1 MSTVK
6 SGGWAEKSGEVQ
18 SGDVIVSVGGRKVD
32 GNMMDLKGL
41 TKLIQGEEDTA
52 VKIVLVRAGGEEREW
67 YLAGS
72 GLVDHEG
79 GLREL
84 RLAEAVRRVRGALA
98 AQEEEVALARRV
110 RALPRVRA

>member
-1 MSTVK
+1 VSDPSASIFVGPADTGCR
-6 SGGWAEKSGEVQ
+6 SGGV
-18 SGDVIVSVGGRKVD
+18 RP
-32 GNMMDLKGL
+32 LGL
-41 TKLIQGEEDTA
+41 ARNG
-52 VKIVLVRAGGEEREW
+52 AGGEEREW

-110 RALPRVRA
+110 CALPRVRA